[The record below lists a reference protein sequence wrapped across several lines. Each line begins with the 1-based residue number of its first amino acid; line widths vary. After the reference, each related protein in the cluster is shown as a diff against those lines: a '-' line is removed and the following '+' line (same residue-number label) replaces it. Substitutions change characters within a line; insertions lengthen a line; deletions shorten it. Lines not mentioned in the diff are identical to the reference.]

1 MTEDS
6 NRVQVEIAGRT
17 YTLKGGRDPQLV
29 AELAAFVDRRMAEIG
44 EQTTTADTARLAI
57 LAALNIAD
65 ELFQTRAA
73 GGEDLRQMP
82 DSARDQRLCEI
93 LDEAIAG

>member
-1 MTEDS
+1 MT
-6 NRVQVEIAGRT
+6 
-17 YTLKGGRDPQLV
+17 
-29 AELAAFVDRRMAEIG
+29 EIG

-65 ELFQTRAA
+65 ELFQARAA
-73 GGEDLRQMP
+73 GRKGQAGLP

-93 LDEAIAG
+93 LDEALAG

>member
-1 MTEDS
+1 MSAET

-29 AELAAFVDRRMAEIG
+29 TELAAFVDRRMTEIG
-44 EQTTTADTARLAI
+44 DQTTTADTARLAI

-73 GGEDLRQMP
+73 GGKGLRGLP
-82 DSARDQRLCEI
+82 DSARDSRLCEI
-93 LDEAIAG
+93 LDEALAG